1 MPSAMPTER
10 RVAIRAATPDDAEA
24 MDALAVA
31 GIATYRDFAPPGWT
45 APAAGDVT
53 RLRAWLESEDAFA
66 LIAEDDDGAQAGHVM
81 FVPAIR
87 ARVPS
92 DDPALA
98 HLGQLFLRPDHWGT
112 GLAAVLL
119 RRATAEA
126 ARRGFTAMRLFSA
139 AGQRRAR
146 RFYEREGWSVAGA
159 PHLEA
164 DIGLDIVEFRRPL
177 G

>member
-1 MPSAMPTER
+1 MPSDAAPL
-10 RVAIRAATPDDAEA
+10 IRAATPGDAEA

-31 GIATYRDFAPPGWT
+31 GIATYRAFAPEGW
-45 APAAGDVT
+45 APPAAGGAVERT
-53 RLRAWLESEDAFA
+53 RAWLEGDDAFA
-66 LIAEDDDGAQAGHVM
+66 LIAEDADGTQAGHVM

-98 HLGQLFLRPDHWGT
+98 HLAQLFLRPDQWGT
-112 GLAAVLL
+112 GLATLLL

-126 ARRGFTAMRLFSA
+126 SRRGFTAMRLFSA
-139 AGQRRAR
+139 AGQARAR
-146 RFYEREGWSVAGA
+146 RFYEREGWAVAG
-159 PHLEA
+159 PERLDA
-164 DIGLDIVEFRRPL
+164 DIGLDIVEYRRPL